1 MKRNQQ
7 VSLQDDPEKG
17 QSSNDV
23 IEVEPSSSSRS
34 HIKRRCFQVLSLS
47 AFLASWVGNGEML
60 QGISNGLF
68 GPVYDKPAALTWF
81 SYNYMLLGISFVV
94 PYVKCHRKWTLS
106 FYIQHVW
113 AGNFG
118 LTQAILACAVISYTL
133 QILNILYIVGLECI
147 PFSLSNAI
155 YQLQTIFTVGVSVCF
170 LKDKFVLSEAVGI
183 FVSVV
188 GVAWIVLP
196 PLLEEEPQ
204 QQPTTTCSFQSA
216 PMFIGIL
223 ATLGS
228 AAIGGAYLVAWR
240 VFDEKRHS
248 ASPLGRL
255 EGLVDTQMTL
265 AMIGLCN
272 LVLGWP
278 ILPLAQWMG
287 LEDLELPESWWM
299 LHWNGMIEYAFDAS
313 CAVAIYTTS
322 PVVVAIVSPLAIPLS
337 MVADQLLY
345 STSTVKPGVSTW
357 MGVIVILIG
366 AVLMETKPDLT
377 NCLWWRKQQS
387 KGGLLKNEEKDKGWV
402 VLNGAEKEV

>member
-1 MKRNQQ
+1 MKRRNKQ

-17 QSSNDV
+17 RSSNDV
-23 IEVEPSSSSRS
+23 IGEVEPSSRS
-34 HIKRRCFQVLSLS
+34 HNQIRCFQVLSLS
-47 AFLASWVGNGEML
+47 AFLVSWVGRGELL

-68 GPVYDKPAALTWF
+68 GPVYDKPAAMTWF
-81 SYNYMLLGISFVV
+81 SYNYMLLGISIVY
-94 PYVKCHRKWTLS
+94 PYVKFHRKWTLS

-113 AGNFG
+113 AGNVG
-118 LTQAILACAVISYTL
+118 LTQAVLACAVISYTL
-133 QILNILYIVGLECI
+133 QVLNILYIIGLECI

-155 YQLQTIFTVGVSVCF
+155 YQLQTIFTVGVSVCL

-183 FVSVV
+183 LVSVV

-204 QQPTTTCSFQSA
+204 PQPTTCSSQSA
-216 PMFIGIL
+216 PMVIGIL

-240 VFDEKRHS
+240 VFDEKRNS

-265 AMIGLCN
+265 VMIGLCN

-287 LEDLELPESWWM
+287 FEDFELPGSWWM
-299 LHWNGMIEYAFDAS
+299 LHWNGMIEYAYDAS
-313 CAVAIYTTS
+313 CAVAIYMTS
-322 PVVVAIVSPLAIPLS
+322 PVVVTIVSPLAIPLS
-337 MVADQLLY
+337 LVADQLLY
-345 STSTVKPGVSTW
+345 STSAVKPGVSTW
-357 MGVIVILIG
+357 MGVIIILIG

-377 NCLWWRKQQS
+377 NHLCWRKQRS
-387 KGGLLKNEEKDKGWV
+387 MEELLKNEEEDKGLAV
-402 VLNGAEKEV
+402 QNGFEKEV